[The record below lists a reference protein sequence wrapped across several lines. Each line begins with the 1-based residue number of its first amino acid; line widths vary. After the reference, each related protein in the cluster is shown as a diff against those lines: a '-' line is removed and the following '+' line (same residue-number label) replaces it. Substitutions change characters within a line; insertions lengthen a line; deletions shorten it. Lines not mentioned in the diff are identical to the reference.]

1 MSSPSLAAPA
11 LARARDRLAR
21 RRTAGV
27 LSRHHLLI
35 IAIAIVI
42 AIIAL
47 LLPRTG
53 HAEHDTEHQD
63 GLVDVAGLDRVEDL
77 AQV

>member
-47 LLPRTG
+47 LLPRTC
-53 HAEHDTEHQD
+53 HAA
-63 GLVDVAGLDRVEDL
+63 AG
-77 AQV
+77 AQAAPAPQPLSLIHI